1 MSCVDAYPE
10 TVKSQE
16 QMLLYSLILQSC
28 FLVNNSFTVFDSSLF
43 SFRAEHRLDP
53 ESRSVVYYLVFNPVV
68 YLDPGS
74 SPG

>member
-10 TVKSQE
+10 TEKKPRKNVA
-16 QMLLYSLILQSC
+16 IFPHPASC
-28 FLVNNSFTVFDSSLF
+28 FLGNNSFSVFDSSLF
-43 SFRAEHRLDP
+43 SFRVERRLDP

-68 YLDPGS
+68 YLDPRS